1 MAPTIFNLHGK
12 KFRQQE
18 EIDVSMSS
26 MSIENNVG
34 IVSE

>member
-18 EIDVSMSS
+18 EIDVGMSS
-26 MSIENNVG
+26 MNIKNDVG